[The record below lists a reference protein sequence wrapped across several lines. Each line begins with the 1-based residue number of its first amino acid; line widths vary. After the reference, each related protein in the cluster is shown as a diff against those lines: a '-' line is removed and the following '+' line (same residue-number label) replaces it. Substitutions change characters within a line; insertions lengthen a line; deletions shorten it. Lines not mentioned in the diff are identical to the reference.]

1 MKKLAA
7 IFLSFSLVCVAV
19 NAQSGQQESTSSNSK
34 ISFLAIGGFFDFEPA
49 VGDLGDYMSCAIGGG
64 LNFEMGLPIAKI
76 PLLNNFGLSF
86 KMAINGALMK
96 DTVIDSLFNM
106 RFILGAFTKIPLG
119 SQSFY
124 FVPEINYG
132 VALYFPKVAPDADS
146 SYVKSVYADQL
157 IQLGLGFRF
166 TNQKML
172 KGNLELELIPT
183 YTLSPE
189 EGALVHYFGV
199 RAGFMYKFKK

>member
-19 NAQSGQQESTSSNSK
+19 NAQSGQQENATSKSK
-34 ISFLAIGGFFDFEPA
+34 ISSLAIGGFFNFEPA
-49 VGDLGDYMSCAIGGG
+49 VGDLSDYMSSAIGGG

-86 KMAINGALMK
+86 KMAVNGALMK

-106 RFILGAFTKIPLG
+106 RFILGAYTKIPLG
-119 SQSFY
+119 SDSIN

-146 SYVKSVYADQL
+146 SYVKSVYADQV

-172 KGNLELELIPT
+172 KGNLELELTPT

-189 EGALVHYFGV
+189 EDALVHYFGV